1 LYLRS
6 AELQDQLR
14 QTRLECTAAEE
25 ASLDADRRAL
35 ESRFEMEEMRATLV
49 EQESRLGELED
60 ELIDA
65 REKLATRRAAT
76 GGSRQDSRAR
86 LFKSGR
92 ATSTTTNHG
101 RKPLQLS
108 PLANNRGGNEK
119 RTRRPRSGGST
130 RRERELE
137 QTVEKLRMVL
147 ETKQNS
153 LKQKETVSTRMSDA
167 LRQNRRLKAK
177 LEEAE
182 SIVARGEGA
191 IESKTKLVKECD
203 GLRKELNDAEQNVQK
218 VRMRAK
224 KFAKANS
231 HLKTRLSEME
241 IEMDTLR
248 QRALRTVSPVRDTT
262 THISS
267 SSPTRQPPNLAV
279 LDLEAEVQQ
288 LQKRNKELVL
298 AQQRVD
304 ARVASRDADGIR
316 PGADSDIGLLQD
328 ALLSAQ
334 REKSTLEDENAALK
348 EELSALTPEF
358 FEEIENLKFRFQEAV
373 EENDRLRDRVRRL

>member
-1 LYLRS
+1 
-6 AELQDQLR
+6 
-14 QTRLECTAAEE
+14 
-25 ASLDADRRAL
+25 
-35 ESRFEMEEMRATLV
+35 
-49 EQESRLGELED
+49 
-60 ELIDA
+60 
-65 REKLATRRAAT
+65 
-76 GGSRQDSRAR
+76 
-86 LFKSGR
+86 
-92 ATSTTTNHG
+92 
-101 RKPLQLS
+101 
-108 PLANNRGGNEK
+108 
-119 RTRRPRSGGST
+119 
-130 RRERELE
+130 
-137 QTVEKLRMVL
+137 MVL